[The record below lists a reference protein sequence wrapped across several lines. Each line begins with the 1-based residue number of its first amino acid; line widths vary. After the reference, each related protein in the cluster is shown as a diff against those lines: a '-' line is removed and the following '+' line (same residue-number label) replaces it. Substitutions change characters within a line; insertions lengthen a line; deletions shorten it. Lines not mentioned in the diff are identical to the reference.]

1 MSLNASQM
9 LVGGTARMVAFD
21 NPYRPG
27 SGMVL
32 VVPPVNNDGVY
43 APTGTPGTFIA
54 FNDDAVNGGSDE
66 LWLYELAVNWTT
78 PASSTFNR
86 TQQIAVAPFNS
97 SFSGGWDNITQP
109 GTTMKLCALST
120 VIMNVPQYRNFGTYQ
135 TIVCCHNVNVD
146 GSNQA
151 GVRWYELR
159 KTPPA
164 TTWTLRQQGTY
175 APDANSR
182 WMGTI
187 AMNGSGKIALGYS
200 ISSSTLYPG
209 IRYTGQSSA
218 AYSSASGIL
227 DIPEET
233 VHTGANYQYTYN
245 RWGDYASM
253 SVDPS
258 DDQTFWFT
266 TEYIGASEARNTK
279 VVSFKIGN
287 NPLVTTLPATSV
299 TGATATIN
307 GTVNP
312 NTLATT
318 YHFEWGTS
326 TSYGNNTA
334 TISAGSGS
342 TAIAVNANLTG
353 LIAGTTYHFR
363 LVAVNSDGPANGNDL
378 IFIPGG
384 AAVTTSA
391 VTSITASS
399 ATSGGNVSSDGGSA
413 VTARGVCWSTS
424 ANPSIAGS
432 HTTDGSGLGVF
443 TSPITALSANTTYH
457 VRAYA
462 TNGNG
467 TYYGD
472 DIQFTTLCGI
482 STLPLTENFTGASLP
497 NCWSTQVSGTGGVDK
512 WTVSVTTNAGGTAN
526 EMKSTWQS
534 VNPGTTRL
542 ITPPINT
549 SGMTQL
555 NLSFKHYL
563 DAFAA
568 GVTLRVQSSTDKI
581 TWTDEAWSLVSTATN
596 VGPAT
601 VNTTV
606 TSNLNSAATYIAFVV
621 IGDLYQYDYWYI
633 DDVSV
638 VSNGPT
644 LSIAPS
650 NQNVTPLAGNTSFA
664 VTSNSAWTVAS
675 NQGWCTVT
683 PSGSGNGTL
692 TATYTLNN
700 TASSRVANITVSVT
714 GLTPQVVTVTQAA
727 PTLSVTP
734 SNQSV
739 TPIAGNTSF
748 AVTSNSSWTASSS
761 QGWCTVTPSGT
772 GDGTITAGYTLNNTG
787 SPRVANITVTVTGLT
802 PVVVTVTQA
811 APTLSV
817 TPADQP
823 VSFPSGNTSFSV
835 TSNSSWTASSS
846 QGWCTVTSSGTG
858 SGTITATYTLNSLLT
873 SRVANITVTV
883 AGLTPVV
890 VTVTQ
895 AGTPPTLSVSPADRP
910 VTPAA
915 GNTSFTVTSNTAWS
929 VSSNQSWCTV
939 TPSGSGNGTI
949 TANYSVNNTSLARV
963 ATITVTVSGLSPV
976 TVTVTQAAPTLSVSP
991 ANQPVA
997 YSAGNTSFTV
1007 TSNTNWSASSDQL
1020 WCTVTSSGSGNGT
1033 ITANYTA
1040 NPTYVVRVANVTV
1053 NVPGL
1058 SSVIVTVTQAAAPPA
1073 ELNYTI
1079 VNDVQTSDRTLEFDL
1094 FLLDTQPAT
1103 PLELSMIQT
1112 GILVSN
1118 TIINGGTISTSIV
1131 PGSSQ
1136 LVSAEQPN
1144 AISWVTGSPNGC
1156 IKIAARAIPGCGN
1169 GTIIST
1175 SGSGTKICRVKITNS
1190 VPFTSGS
1197 QANLAFNFAGV
1208 PFLTTKV
1215 YQYLSCT
1222 STQMTTNTS
1231 NCFSLAANPILNGP
1245 PSLSVSPSDRP
1256 VTASA
1261 GNTSFAVTSNAAWTA
1276 SSDQLWCLVTPSG
1289 FGSATILA
1297 NYTENTSASPRVA
1310 TITVSVAGLSPI
1322 LVTVSQAGVPFKTL
1336 NLSSLFLEG
1345 LYNGYGTMFQAQDAV
1360 YDEFGNITGVIP
1372 KWTDGSADHIAVE
1385 LHSSAWRFDPACSC
1399 DTSDYPTIVYAA
1411 SGVPLTTTG
1420 TVTLSVP
1427 AENNGAYYLTIRHR
1441 NSIETTS
1448 ALPVDFSGATIN
1460 YAFTPASQAFDANMT
1475 TMIEVDETVSPPL
1488 IFAGDVNQ
1496 DGQVEAE
1503 DLNLVGNDA
1512 SIFAYGYLSTDVF
1525 GDGMIEAQDLNI
1537 SGNNAAT
1544 FVYKH
1549 VPRY

>member
-1 MSLNASQM
+1 MKNIYIFFIAAWITLISLPGFSQINQGGLPFSFQNTQLVKSNIPVVQMPGIDLPRLMREDSINDPLKDIPWRFGENLFVNFNLNNSGTWDILPQGDKLWRLAIRCQGAFTINLTFDNYHLPPGASLFVYNADKSQVIGAFTDFNNREDKVFATTLVKGEEITIEYYEPSNPVFRGELNIYRVTHGYRDAYGYAKSFGGSGSCENNVACPESAGWENQIKSVCMLVSGGSGFCSGAIVNNTSQNGVPYILTANHCYSDPSSWVFWFNWQSPTCANPGSSPAYNSISGATLKARNASSDFCLVQM
-9 LVGGTARMVAFD
+9 SSTPPSSYNVYYAGWNRQNVAATSGAGIHHPAGDIKKISFSTTPYTSDTYSGTPADSHWKVIW
-21 NPYRPG
+21 
-27 SGMVL
+27 S
-32 VVPPVNNDGVY
+32 DGV
-43 APTGTPGTFIA
+43 TE
-54 FNDDAVNGGSDE
+54 GGSSGSPIFDQNHRIVGQLHGGPSVCGGGS
-66 LWLYELAVNWTT
+66 LWDFYGKVSMSWDYGTTSATRLKDWLDPTNISGNTLDGWDPNAVSPTLSVT
-78 PASSTFNR
+78 PADR
-86 TQQIAVAPFNS
+86 PV
-97 SFSGGWDNITQP
+97 
-109 GTTMKLCALST
+109 
-120 VIMNVPQYRNFGTYQ
+120 
-135 TIVCCHNVNVD
+135 
-146 GSNQA
+146 
-151 GVRWYELR
+151 
-159 KTPPA
+159 TPPA
-164 TTWTLRQQGTY
+164 
-175 APDANSR
+175 
-182 WMGTI
+182 
-187 AMNGSGKIALGYS
+187 
-200 ISSSTLYPG
+200 
-209 IRYTGQSSA
+209 
-218 AYSSASGIL
+218 
-227 DIPEET
+227 
-233 VHTGANYQYTYN
+233 
-245 RWGDYASM
+245 
-253 SVDPS
+253 
-258 DDQTFWFT
+258 
-266 TEYIGASEARNTK
+266 
-279 VVSFKIGN
+279 
-287 NPLVTTLPATSV
+287 
-299 TGATATIN
+299 
-307 GTVNP
+307 
-312 NTLATT
+312 
-318 YHFEWGTS
+318 
-326 TSYGNNTA
+326 
-334 TISAGSGS
+334 GS
-342 TAIAVNANLTG
+342 TT
-353 LIAGTTYHFR
+353 F
-363 LVAVNSDGPANGNDL
+363 S
-378 IFIPGG
+378 
-384 AAVTTSA
+384 
-391 VTSITASS
+391 
-399 ATSGGNVSSDGGSA
+399 
-413 VTARGVCWSTS
+413 
-424 ANPSIAGS
+424 
-432 HTTDGSGLGVF
+432 
-443 TSPITALSANTTYH
+443 
-457 VRAYA
+457 
-462 TNGNG
+462 
-467 TYYGD
+467 
-472 DIQFTTLCGI
+472 
-482 STLPLTENFTGASLP
+482 
-497 NCWSTQVSGTGGVDK
+497 
-512 WTVSVTTNAGGTAN
+512 
-526 EMKSTWQS
+526 
-534 VNPGTTRL
+534 
-542 ITPPINT
+542 
-549 SGMTQL
+549 
-555 NLSFKHYL
+555 
-563 DAFAA
+563 
-568 GVTLRVQSSTDKI
+568 
-581 TWTDEAWSLVSTATN
+581 
-596 VGPAT
+596 
-601 VNTTV
+601 
-606 TSNLNSAATYIAFVV
+606 
-621 IGDLYQYDYWYI
+621 
-633 DDVSV
+633 
-638 VSNGPT
+638 
-644 LSIAPS
+644 
-650 NQNVTPLAGNTSFA
+650 
-664 VTSNSAWTVAS
+664 VTSNSSWTATS
-675 NQGWCTVT
+675 SQGWCTVT
-683 PSGSGNGTL
+683 PSGSG
-692 TATYTLNN
+692 
-700 TASSRVANITVSVT
+700 S
-714 GLTPQVVTVTQAA
+714 
-727 PTLSVTP
+727 
-734 SNQSV
+734 
-739 TPIAGNTSF
+739 
-748 AVTSNSSWTASSS
+748 
-761 QGWCTVTPSGT
+761 
-772 GDGTITAGYTLNNTG
+772 GTITATYSLNN
-787 SPRVANITVTVTGLT
+787 SASSRVANITVTVTGLT

-823 VSFPSGNTSFSV
+823 VSYPSGNTSFSV

-846 QGWCTVTSSGTG
+846 QGWCTVTPSGTG
-858 SGTITATYTLNSLLT
+858 SGTITATYLANSLIV

-976 TVTVTQAAPTLSVSP
+976 TVTITQAAPTLSVSP

-1276 SSDQLWCLVTPSG
+1276 SSDQLWCSVTPSG

-1411 SGVPLTTTG
+1411 TNVPLTTTG
-1420 TVTLSVP
+1420 TATLSVP

-1549 VPRY
+1549 VPQF